1 MGVAHED
8 VKAETGAEEDEGGTK
23 EAVAAL
29 WRSDKEAGD
38 EDDEEEGD
46 VSLCLREKKGSLR
59 ILLVEELLPG
69 TVLEPRDDEREEDED
84 EDDAAEE
91 GSDEPAGRVEAA
103 KSDPRSVSLFLF
115 LAGLLASR
123 AVPAERGCVGGT
135 GPGPEENGEREETVG
150 SRNVEEEEGEEEERM
165 GDGEG

>member
-1 MGVAHED
+1 MAHED

-29 WRSDKEAGD
+29 WRSDKEAG
-38 EDDEEEGD
+38 EEEGD

-69 TVLEPRDDEREEDED
+69 TVLEPRDDEREDEEDDE

-91 GSDEPAGRVEAA
+91 GDDEPAGRVEEA

-115 LAGLLASR
+115 LAGLFASR

-135 GPGPEENGEREETVG
+135 RPGPEENGEREGTAG
-150 SRNVEEEEGEEEERM
+150 SRNAEEEEGEEEERM